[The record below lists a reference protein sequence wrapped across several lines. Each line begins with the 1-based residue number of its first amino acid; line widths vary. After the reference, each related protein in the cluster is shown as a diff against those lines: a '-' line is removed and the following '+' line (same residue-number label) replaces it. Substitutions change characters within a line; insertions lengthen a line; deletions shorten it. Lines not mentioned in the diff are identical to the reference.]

1 MVLLL
6 NAVHL
11 LTDTSDITP
20 DSQFEGYVNGT
31 WSKIDGLLDGD
42 KGDITVSSNGGT
54 WTIDNNTKD
63 GLDELSAT
71 GTPSASTYL
80 RGDNT
85 LLAAALGDLVA
96 DTTPQ
101 LGGDLDVN
109 GQKL

>member
-1 MVLLL
+1 T
-6 NAVHL
+6 AP
-11 LTDTSDITP
+11 TGSAIIPAGTTAQRSTP
-20 DSQFEGYVNGT
+20 ANGHFRYNTTDSQFEGYVNGA

-54 WTIDNNTKD
+54 WTIDNNTI

-71 GTPSASTYL
+71 GAPSASTYL

-85 LLAAALGDLVA
+85 WAAAGGDLVA

-101 LGGDLDVN
+101 L
-109 GQKL
+109 